1 MAASSASAFSSSS
14 DSSPAFGGG
23 GSPEVRS
30 KCESLV
36 GKALGSCA
44 RVKFM
49 REALAA
55 VGVKGSDFI
64 QCEQCPEGVAAAGG
78 YIPDR
83 KRVVLC
89 QQWVAEQPGEV
100 ENTLVH
106 EMIHAYDD
114 ARALMDWR
122 DLTQH
127 ACTEIRAAHL
137 SGDCSFVREVD
148 RGNFNPV
155 TWGGTGA
162 RCVRRRAELSVSMHP
177 GCRTPAEA
185 KEAVER
191 AWATCYADTAP
202 FEKVP

>member
-1 MAASSASAFSSSS
+1 MQQGGASPPPPPPADAGASA
-14 DSSPAFGGG
+14 D
-23 GSPEVRS
+23 RD

-36 GKALGSCA
+36 AKAMRSCP

-55 VGVKGSDFI
+55 LGVSDAEFVR
-64 QCEQCPEGVAAAGG
+64 CEKCPDGVAAAGG
-78 YIPDR
+78 YIPDQR
-83 KRVVLC
+83 RVVLC
-89 QQWVAEQPGEV
+89 QQWVAQQPGEV

-114 ARALMDWR
+114 ARAYVDWR

-137 SGDCSFVREVD
+137 SGDCDWRREVD
-148 RGNFNPV
+148 RGQFVP
-155 TWGGTGA
+155 TRWGSTGA
-162 RCVRRRAELSVSMHP
+162 RCVRRRAELSVAMHP
-177 GCRTPAEA
+177 GCRGPAEA

-191 AWATCYADTAP
+191 AWATCYADTAH
-202 FEKVP
+202 FERTP

>member
-1 MAASSASAFSSSS
+1 MDDAEASTSHEPPAEVIAAA
-14 DSSPAFGGG
+14 
-23 GSPEVRS
+23 RT
-30 KCESLV
+30 KCESLI
-36 GKALGSCA
+36 GKALESCP

-55 VGVKGSDFI
+55 LGVTEMADFV

-83 KRVVLC
+83 RRVVLC
-89 QQWVAEQPGEV
+89 QQWVAREPGEV

-114 ARALMDWR
+114 ARAVIDWR

-137 SGDCSFVREVD
+137 SGDCNFKREVD

-155 TWGGTGA
+155 RWGATGS
-162 RCVRRRAELSVSMHP
+162 RCVRRRAELSVAMHP
-177 GCRTPAEA
+177 GCRDPEQAT
-185 KEAVER
+185 EAVER
-191 AWATCYADTAP
+191 AWGTCYADPAP
-202 FEKVP
+202 FDKVP